1 MTNDKCLNAFWF
13 WTTGGAATRTMKN
26 AMSLADFFPPAAKC
40 AGHTGELRKQ
50 VLWLVAI
57 RAVLLFV
64 GLNLADPLGLL
75 PPRLGALPFLPFLN
89 LLTLLLTCIYTALWW
104 SNWKLPEQL
113 RLQVGVDLCLT
124 TLLVAH
130 TRGVDSALVSLYV
143 LIIIYCSLT
152 MGRNA
157 GMIGAALSTILYAG
171 IIAAGQTGLISSPSA
186 IDDPKPLV
194 YRASINAFA
203 FFAVAFLGTTL
214 SHRLRSVQEQL
225 KEKIDSLQQLQ
236 SLNEHIVSSIRSGLI
251 TADLEGKIA
260 VFNSTAEELT
270 EKNSSETLNRPV
282 RTVIGDEL
290 WAKILSADF
299 FVDIR
304 PLRYQRWFVLPSG
317 RKRFLGF
324 SVSPLVDHERRL
336 LGYTISF
343 QDLTEIKRLEEE
355 VRVRDRMAA
364 VGRMAAGIAHEIRN
378 PLTSMRGSVE
388 ILRGHDGLSPTDRR
402 LLDILIRESDR
413 LNKFVEDFL
422 QFARPGK
429 HSKQLVDLAQL
440 LADSATLLRNSP
452 EVREKHTVAL
462 KLERQ
467 PISISGNE
475 DQLRQVFWNLA
486 QNALR
491 AMPGGGTLTVSARAA
506 QDGEWEVTFEDTG
519 IGMSPEERDQLFQ
532 PFHSGFSGG
541 TGLGLSIVFQI
552 IEDLRGRISI
562 DSEKG
567 RGTRVTLVFPPE
579 SQSALSI
586 Q

>member
-1 MTNDKCLNAFWF
+1 
-13 WTTGGAATRTMKN
+13 MKD
-26 AMSLADFFPPAAKC
+26 AMRLARFFPRVAKG
-40 AGHTGELRKQ
+40 AGHAGELREQ
-50 VLWLVAI
+50 VLWLVAV
-57 RAVLLFV
+57 RAVILFF
-64 GLNLADPLGLL
+64 GLNLAEPLGLL
-75 PPRLGALPFLPFLN
+75 PPRLGTLPFLPFLN
-89 LLTLLLTCIYTALWW
+89 LLTLLLTSIYVALWW
-104 SNWKLPEQL
+104 SNWRLSNQL
-113 RLQVGVDLCLT
+113 RLQVGVDLCLA
-124 TLLVAH
+124 TLLVAQ

-171 IIAAGQTGLISSPSA
+171 IIAAEQTGLISAPDT
-186 IDDPKPLV
+186 IGDLKLLI

-214 SHRLRSVQEQL
+214 SHRLRAVQEQL
-225 KEKIDSLQQLQ
+225 EEKIDSLQQLQ
-236 SLNEHIVSSIRSGLI
+236 NLNEDIVSSIRSGLI
-251 TADLEGKIA
+251 TTDLEGRIA
-260 VFNSTAEELT
+260 VFNSMAEEIT
-270 EKNSSETLNRPV
+270 ERKSSETLNRLI
-282 RTVIGDEL
+282 RSIIGDEL
-290 WAKILSADF
+290 WARILNADF

-304 PLRYQRWFVLPSG
+304 PLRFQDWFSLPSG
-317 RKRFLGF
+317 GKRYLGF
-324 SVSPLVDHERRL
+324 SVSPLVDQERQL
-336 LGYTISF
+336 LGYIMSF

-388 ILRGHDGLSPTDRR
+388 ILRGHDGLSPTDKR

-422 QFARPGK
+422 RFARPGK
-429 HSKQLVDLAQL
+429 HSRQEVDLTQL
-440 LADSATLLRNSP
+440 IADSATLLRNSP
-452 EVREKHTVAL
+452 EVREKHAVVL
-462 KLERQ
+462 KLDRQ
-467 PISISGNE
+467 PIRISANE

-491 AMPGGGTLTVSARAA
+491 AMPDGGTLTVSAHAA
-506 QDGEWEVTFEDTG
+506 HGGEWEVTFEDTG
-519 IGMSPEERDQLFQ
+519 VGMSPEERDQLFQ
-532 PFHSGFSGG
+532 PFHSGFAGG

-552 IEDLRGRISI
+552 VEDLRGRISI

-567 RGTRVTLVFPPE
+567 RGTRVTLVFPQR
-579 SQSALSI
+579 SQSALSL